1 MERVK
6 GFEPSTFAMATRR
19 SSQLSYTR
27 MLLTVPENRN
37 QGCKLGAASRQEN
50 YTGPWLW
57 LETSFGRVIWMS

>member
-27 MLLTVPENRN
+27 TLRKHYPDRTGDVYLGHRSSRR
-37 QGCKLGAASRQEN
+37 QGII
-50 YTGPWLW
+50 
-57 LETSFGRVIWMS
+57 GRVAHFVSE